1 MDFEWGT
8 DIDNS
13 FSEDR
18 LDRSGLASFLTTHLV
33 AEGTKRNYVLN
44 INAEWGAGK
53 TYFLKRWQHS
63 IQNSH
68 PVVYIDAWQQD
79 YSDDPLLTVVSSI
92 ISQLQDQHGSPGDV
106 TIHKAAR
113 GLLGFFKIAAP
124 FVAKAV
130 VKKVSGIEF
139 DELAD
144 ELKKECAFDM
154 AASEVAGK
162 VVDGLLKDH
171 ASKKMAIDGFKKAIK
186 KWAAEI
192 ESTTKRKPP
201 VFIFIDELDR
211 CRPTYAIEMLEV
223 IKHLFD
229 MKGVVFVIA
238 TDTQQP
244 QHAIK
249 VIYGAGFDASTYLGR
264 FFNRR
269 ITLKCGAIRDYVQN
283 LPQFESLKT
292 LAIDQEGFWPCKLEL
307 ADLLEQLCV
316 PMECY
321 GLDLRTT
328 DRIVDRLVAILDHT
342 KEKSLQ
348 IDILFLMTLLCI
360 NEKDHSFYEKI
371 VNKSVDITS
380 GGLAAVW
387 HRHCENSH
395 SKKPIGLEIKNHA
408 NIPLRDQRGVL
419 VKKKVIFIE
428 YLQQR
433 LEQLQSPAP
442 YIRLLDQEFS
452 NSDGEAMTE
461 SFILRASLIKNNGI
475 RKLATWSNYT
485 NWVELANS
493 FDE

>member
-1 MDFEWGT
+1 MDFEWGA

-18 LDRSGLASFLTTHLV
+18 LDRSGLASFLTTYLV

-44 INAEWGAGK
+44 VNAEWGAGK

-63 IQNSH
+63 IQKNH

-124 FVAKAV
+124 FVTKAV
-130 VKKVSGIEF
+130 VKKFSGIGLG
-139 DELAD
+139 ELAD
-144 ELKKECAFDM
+144 ELKEEDDFDM

-171 ASKKMAIDGFKKAIK
+171 ASKKMAIEDFKKAIK

-192 ESTTKRKPP
+192 KEATTLEPP

-229 MKGVVFVIA
+229 MEGVVFVIA
-238 TDTQQP
+238 TDTQQL

-292 LAIDQEGFWPCKLEL
+292 LTIDQEGFWPCKLEL
-307 ADLLEQLCV
+307 ADLLEQLCA
-316 PMECY
+316 PMESY
-321 GLDLRTT
+321 ELDLRTT
-328 DRIVDRLVAILDHT
+328 DRIVDRLVAILG
-342 KEKSLQ
+342 
-348 IDILFLMTLLCI
+348 
-360 NEKDHSFYEKI
+360 
-371 VNKSVDITS
+371 SVDI
-380 GGLAAVW
+380 
-387 HRHCENSH
+387 R
-395 SKKPIGLEIKNHA
+395 IG
-408 NIPLRDQRGVL
+408 V
-419 VKKKVIFIE
+419 
-428 YLQQR
+428 
-433 LEQLQSPAP
+433 
-442 YIRLLDQEFS
+442 
-452 NSDGEAMTE
+452 
-461 SFILRASLIKNNGI
+461 
-475 RKLATWSNYT
+475 
-485 NWVELANS
+485 
-493 FDE
+493 